1 MKTASNKANKL
12 QQVIDDVKQY
22 QLSSVMADARQD
34 EAYGTEKFMDKTM
47 KELLHMARNDEVEG
61 IPLKP
66 SVG

>member
-1 MKTASNKANKL
+1 MKMGSHKANKL

>member
-34 EAYGTEKFMDKTM
+34 EAYGTEKFMDKSKM
-47 KELLHMARNDEVEG
+47 IKL
-61 IPLKP
+61 
-66 SVG
+66 